1 MRICIIWIFKNRLLS
16 TCVVLVM
23 FGGKLVR
30 RTDMEV
36 RVGKLRNG
44 KATSNNEVTGEI
56 IRMGVSW

>member
-1 MRICIIWIFKNRLLS
+1 
-16 TCVVLVM
+16 M